1 MKLPFLTLTLGLP
14 KDGKANTIFFPFY
27 LLKLKMFWGFNDLSL
42 SNVSLSK
49 SRDLLEPSV
58 QNGKIANQVF
68 YIFESFRLTSALTQK
83 QEEGFL
89 KTSVELRWSTD
100 SELSGGDGLNAKL

>member
-1 MKLPFLTLTLGLP
+1 M
-14 KDGKANTIFFPFY
+14 
-27 LLKLKMFWGFNDLSL
+27 
-42 SNVSLSK
+42 SLSK
-49 SRDLLEPSV
+49 SRDRLQPSV
-58 QNGKIANQVF
+58 RNGRITLFGKIANQVF
-68 YIFESFRLTSALTQK
+68 YSFESFRLTSALTQK